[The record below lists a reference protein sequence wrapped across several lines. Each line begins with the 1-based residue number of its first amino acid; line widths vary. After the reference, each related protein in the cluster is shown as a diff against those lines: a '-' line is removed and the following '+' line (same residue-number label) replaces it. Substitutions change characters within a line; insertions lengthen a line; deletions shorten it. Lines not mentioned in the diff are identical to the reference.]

1 MPFKLPN
8 FGKLVKMKYN
18 FNPVLQNQLVLYL
31 FLFMTLTQIVLFVSN
46 NDTMGIVLMCM
57 VGFLT
62 SFFSRN
68 MIVILCVALT
78 VTNLLK
84 KGMKQVGYEGFE
96 DNEYAEEEEEVD
108 AEEEE
113 VDEVAP
119 KKEKKNKKSAT
130 KVDDEMDDAPN
141 SNELS
146 DKTKDEMK
154 RQFEKLKEE
163 YPEFNALKGDIVDA
177 MTKIDPILDKAEAF
191 MNKYSKYKSQK
202 K

>member
-1 MPFKLPN
+1 MQFKLPN
-8 FGKLVKMKYN
+8 FGKLLKMKYN

-62 SFFSRN
+62 SFFSKN

-78 VTNLLK
+78 ATNVLK
-84 KGMKQVGYEGFE
+84 RGMKQIGYEGFE
-96 DNEYAEEEEEVD
+96 DKEESEEETEEETDEEEVK
-108 AEEEE
+108 
-113 VDEVAP
+113 P
-119 KKEKKNKKSAT
+119 KKEKKG
-130 KVDDEMDDAPN
+130 DEDVDDAPN

-163 YPEFNALKGDIVDA
+163 YPEFNALKGDIVEA
-177 MTKIDPILDKAEAF
+177 MVKIDPILDKAEAF

>member
-1 MPFKLPN
+1 MTFKLPN
-8 FGKLVKMKYN
+8 FGKLLKMKYN

-31 FLFMTLTQIVLFVSN
+31 FLFMTLTQVVLFVSN
-46 NDTMGIVLMCM
+46 NDTTGIVLMCM

-62 SFFSRN
+62 SFFSKN

-78 VTNLLK
+78 ATNLLK
-84 KGMKQVGYEGFE
+84 RGMKQIGYEGFE
-96 DNEYAEEEEEVD
+96 DKDETEEGTEDETVEEEVG
-108 AEEEE
+108 
-113 VDEVAP
+113 P
-119 KKEKKNKKSAT
+119 KKEKKAPKK
-130 KVDDEMDDAPN
+130 VEDEDDDAVN

-163 YPEFNALKGDIVDA
+163 YPEFSALKGDIVEA
-177 MTKIDPILDKAEAF
+177 MVKIDPILDKAEAF